1 MQHYHA
7 EIPTWPKTE
16 PEVNMHDII
25 SRTLGTNGCRS
36 QRLREIFEL
45 DLLHASRNRRP
56 LWWNLLINLS
66 WKSKMAAAA
75 ILNFEKWQYLR
86 ADYGRRLRDGFQPI
100 CIESVSDEW
109 RLQLLVCYFL
119 LSSTAKLAQIWHTV
133 IQVVTVGNL
142 ASVRVIN
149 TAGRLKCC
157 RKRCEF

>member
-66 WKSKMAAAA
+66 
-75 ILNFEKWQYLR
+75 
-86 ADYGRRLRDGFQPI
+86 
-100 CIESVSDEW
+100 
-109 RLQLLVCYFL
+109 
-119 LSSTAKLAQIWHTV
+119 
-133 IQVVTVGNL
+133 
-142 ASVRVIN
+142 
-149 TAGRLKCC
+149 
-157 RKRCEF
+157 